1 MKVLL
6 IKEEIEK
13 EIIEMKNKEKIE
25 KERGDVRREER
36 KDDRVRMEMEV
47 YM

>member
-1 MKVLL
+1 
-6 IKEEIEK
+6 
-13 EIIEMKNKEKIE
+13 MKNKEKIE
-25 KERGDVRREER
+25 KERGDVKREER

>member
-1 MKVLL
+1 
-6 IKEEIEK
+6 
-13 EIIEMKNKEKIE
+13 MKNKEKIE